1 MEVGRVSF
9 MGELSDVGVADLLYL
24 LALRRQTGK
33 LSISTQGEEATLF
46 LDKGQLS
53 FVSSTNMG
61 TRLGRMLLRLG
72 YLDVEQLRQ
81 ALREQE
87 TAGRGQ
93 GLGTILLAC
102 GWITET
108 ELARCVEEQC
118 VEILARVIAADRGMF
133 VYQRTPAQPNRTEI
147 VPLNSDRI
155 LLEATR
161 RTDELMAL
169 RGLLP
174 GPSTPLML
182 SPAIDE
188 VADTLTDPEVFV
200 AATLQAGAATLAEVA
215 GSVVM
220 DEPALWRAIIG
231 LRERGLLL
239 VGLEDRPHAVAAD
252 SRHQHIAPDAE
263 LLDHVLNIE
272 AEDAGEQRPAERA
285 PSLV

>member
-1 MEVGRVSF
+1 MSF
-9 MGELSDVGVADLLYL
+9 MGELSDIGVADLLYL

-33 LSISTQGEEATLF
+33 LSISTQGDEATLF

-53 FVSSTNMG
+53 FISSSNMG
-61 TRLGRMLLRLG
+61 FRLGRMLLRLG
-72 YLDVEQLRQ
+72 YLDAEQLRE

-87 TAGRGQ
+87 ATGRGQ
-93 GLGTILLAC
+93 GLGTILIAR
-102 GWITET
+102 GWITEG

-133 VYQRTPAQPNRTEI
+133 AYQRSANPPKRTEN

-174 GPSTPLML
+174 DPSTPLML
-182 SPAIDE
+182 SPKIDE
-188 VADTLTDPEVFV
+188 VADKLTEAEVFV
-200 AATLQAGAATLAEVA
+200 AATLQAGAASLAEVA
-215 GSVVM
+215 SSVVM
-220 DEPALWRAIIG
+220 EESALWRTIIA

-239 VGLEDRPHAVAAD
+239 VGLRNDDSAQPAD
-252 SRHQHIAPDAE
+252 SRPTGSDEPDSD
-263 LLDHVLNIE
+263 LLNQVLSIDRE
-272 AEDAGEQRPAERA
+272 GASDATTAQPA